1 MSRFLLNLCIEEKLM
16 MHPSATIV
24 DCKPKTKAGE
34 TQPRSKEFPHGYTKR
49 HGKGD
54 ASHTTNKL
62 ASDK

>member
-1 MSRFLLNLCIEEKLM
+1 MTTIRTQLGVQSCI
-16 MHPSATIV
+16 
-24 DCKPKTKAGE
+24 PKTKAGE
-34 TQPRSKEFPHGYTKR
+34 TQPRSKESPHGYTKR